1 MYSTRGLPPCFRAGA
16 VIAVG
21 GLLALP
27 APTVFRVA
35 GGTWL
40 TAEVMAAE
48 AEAEDEP
55 LVAVSGPPPP
65 ASLATTRTATNTT
78 TAPTAEAA
86 ITTRRRSVRACS
98 ARSWT
103 TFSWAA
109 TSLFSE
115 LSSVPPERDG
125 NRSRS
130 AHEMQTV
137 RTDCESPD
145 AWA

>member
-1 MYSTRGLPPCFRAGA
+1 MYSTRGLPPCFRAAA

-40 TAEVMAAE
+40 TAEVTAAE
-48 AEAEDEP
+48 AEAEDKDEP
-55 LVAVSGPPPP
+55 LAAVAGPPPP
-65 ASLATTRTATNTT
+65 ASLATTRTATSTT

-98 ARSWT
+98 ARSRAT
-103 TFSWAA
+103 LSWAA
-109 TSLFSE
+109 ALLFSE
-115 LSSVPPERDG
+115 FVIVPPERDG
-125 NRSRS
+125 NRIRS
-130 AHEMQTV
+130 A
-137 RTDCESPD
+137 RCRRL
-145 AWA
+145 

>member
-1 MYSTRGLPPCFRAGA
+1 MYSTRGLPPCFRAAA

-27 APTVFRVA
+27 APTAFRVA

-40 TAEVMAAE
+40 TAEVTAAE

-55 LVAVSGPPPP
+55 LAAVVGPPPP
-65 ASLATTRTATNTT
+65 ASLATTRTAMSTT
-78 TAPTAEAA
+78 TAPTAETA

-98 ARSWT
+98 ARSRA

-109 TSLFSE
+109 TLLFSE
-115 LSSVPPERDG
+115 FVIVPLKRDG
-125 NRSRS
+125 NRSRPRDV
-130 AHEMQTV
+130 ADYEN
-137 RTDCESPD
+137 RL
-145 AWA
+145 